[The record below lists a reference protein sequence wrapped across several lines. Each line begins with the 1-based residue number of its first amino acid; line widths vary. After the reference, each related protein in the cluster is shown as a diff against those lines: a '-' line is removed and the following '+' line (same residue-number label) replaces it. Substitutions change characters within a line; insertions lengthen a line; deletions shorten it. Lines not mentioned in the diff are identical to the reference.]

1 MATDSG
7 QNSFRRG
14 VMSLVILGLLK
25 KEDMYGYQLVQETER
40 KSGGRITTQEGSLY
54 PVLYKLVDQGLIS
67 DRKVLVGKR
76 MTRVYYHLEPAGE
89 QRLKELIREYEEVTN
104 GVLQII
110 EGCDMDGLECPSS
123 AVSMG
128 SARGTA
134 GQQEEQILS
143 RVESSVRDFVTENPH
158 ADYAAITQ
166 RFGTPQQIAASYIEE
181 MSTPELTQQLR
192 IKKRIVYII
201 GATALVLVLIWA
213 GFVLAVTI
221 DSHKSINGY
230 GRYGEV
236 TVIEEIE
243 IK

>member
-1 MATDSG
+1 MIVCMGVFSPSESPLPKFGIVIITHNIAFANKYFCKIGIEIISTLHYNTLEREVTGMATDSG

-134 GQQEEQILS
+134 GQQEAE
-143 RVESSVRDFVTENPH
+143 ETNPV
-158 ADYAAITQ
+158 Q
-166 RFGTPQQIAASYIEE
+166 GGV
-181 MSTPELTQQLR
+181 LR
-192 IKKRIVYII
+192 PGLCY
-201 GATALVLVLIWA
+201 
-213 GFVLAVTI
+213 
-221 DSHKSINGY
+221 
-230 GRYGEV
+230 
-236 TVIEEIE
+236 
-243 IK
+243 